1 MPTAQPGLKMACT
14 HPATFG
20 LPKGG
25 TVGWVGGT
33 SKQPSTMQETAITG
47 YALAVGQ
54 ARGALGRGKII
65 FGWIAFN

>member
-14 HPATFG
+14 RPATFG
-20 LPKGG
+20 LPEGG
-25 TVGWVGGT
+25 NVGWVGAT